1 MNITVPGTD
10 NEQLLIK
17 ESLKHSDMLRLSKTF
32 ISLLQSNNTQ
42 RQQRVLKYLESC
54 SFVR

>member
-42 RQQRVLKYLESC
+42 RKQRVLKYLESC